1 MLVCKYAVRKQKDN
15 KTIKKIPE
23 PNLKKKKKKDKNDNH
38 MHNSIGVIQNNC
50 IQNKS
55 TSD

>member
-23 PNLKKKKKKDKNDNH
+23 PNLKKKKKKTK
-38 MHNSIGVIQNNC
+38 MIIICIIQ
-50 IQNKS
+50 QE
-55 TSD
+55 

>member
-50 IQNKS
+50 I
-55 TSD
+55 